1 MSPRFLRS
9 SVVFAAMSAAIA
21 IFGVASAAGSGG
33 VTGPAF
39 YVDGT
44 VYRTV
49 ATPSNFTGSGAP
61 DHSYDIIY
69 AVGHDQLNVAEAA
82 PGDRDYNG
90 GRWQVHALS
99 FSDYAGAIADPAVD
113 MNGNDV
119 LDSAEEVEAALMSG
133 YATDLGVVASFECP
147 VIKMPHSNS

>member
-1 MSPRFLRS
+1 MHLRS
-9 SVVFAAMSAAIA
+9 LRFTVVFAALAAA
-21 IFGVASAAGSGG
+21 LAVLGAASAAGAGG

-49 ATPSNFTGSGAP
+49 GTPTDFTGSGAP
-61 DHSYDIIY
+61 DHSYDTIY
-69 AVGHDQLNVAEAA
+69 DFGGVQLNVAEAA
-82 PGDRDYNG
+82 PGDRDFNG

-99 FSDYAGAIADPAVD
+99 FSDYAGAVADLAVK
-113 MNGNDV
+113 MNANDV
-119 LDSAEEVEAALMSG
+119 LDSAEEVEAAVMSG

-147 VIKMPHSNS
+147 VIRMPRGHS